1 MSHGSPWPGLVS
13 GLGTAGAGVMSWGL
27 DEPHCVAG
35 RLTASV
41 SMTTVYVAK
50 MEKRGLMGGTRTYN

>member
-1 MSHGSPWPGLVS
+1 
-13 GLGTAGAGVMSWGL
+13 MSWGL
-27 DEPHCVAG
+27 DEPHCVVG